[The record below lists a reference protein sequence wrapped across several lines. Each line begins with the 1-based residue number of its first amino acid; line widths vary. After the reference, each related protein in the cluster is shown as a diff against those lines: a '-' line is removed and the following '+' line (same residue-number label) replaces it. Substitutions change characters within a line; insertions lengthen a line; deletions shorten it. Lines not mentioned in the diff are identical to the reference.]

1 MTWADRITLFS
12 PFDIA
17 AVGLLFVAWLG
28 IGWLIEHPRS
38 KRPSVS
44 MLMGEYR
51 REWMRQMVS
60 RQPRIF
66 DAQTLSTLRQGTSF
80 FASASMLA
88 IGGVLAAIAN
98 AEQLVGIAQDLS
110 ISRDPKFVWEVK
122 LMVVMF
128 FLTNAFLKFVWS
140 HRLFGYCAVLMGAV
154 PNDPEDPMA
163 MPRAAKAGDI
173 NITGARSYNQGLRSV
188 YFALGSTA
196 WLLGALPLV
205 GATTITFAVLWR
217 REFASRS
224 RSALI
229 SMSDGMGH
237 TGTSADK
244 SKRG

>member
-1 MTWADRITLFS
+1 MNWAERLSLFS
-12 PFDIA
+12 ILDLIA
-17 AVGLLFVAWLG
+17 VCLLLAAWLG
-28 IGWLIEHPRS
+28 IGWLIDHPNS

-44 MLMGEYR
+44 MLMAEYR
-51 REWMRQMVS
+51 REWMRQMVT

-80 FASASMLA
+80 FASAAMLA

-98 AEQLVGIAQDLS
+98 ADQLVGLAQDLS

-122 LMVVMF
+122 LLVAMF

-154 PNDPEDPMA
+154 PNDVSDPVA
-163 MPRAAKAGDI
+163 LPRAAKAGEI

-188 YFALGSTA
+188 YFALAATA
-196 WLLGALPLV
+196 WLLGSIPLMAAV
-205 GATTITFAVLWR
+205 SITCAVLWR

-229 SMSDGMGH
+229 SMSDAMGH
-237 TGTSADK
+237 TGTSKDTPIAK
-244 SKRG
+244 

>member
-1 MTWADRITLFS
+1 MTWADRITLFT
-12 PFDIA
+12 PLDLA
-17 AVGLLFVAWLG
+17 AVGLLFLAWFG
-28 IGWLIEHPRS
+28 IGWLIEHPRA

-44 MLMGEYR
+44 VLIAAYR
-51 REWMRQMVS
+51 REWMRQMVT

-66 DAQTLSTLRQGTSF
+66 DAQTLATLRQGTSF

-88 IGGVLAAIAN
+88 IGGVLAAIGN
-98 AEQLVGIAQDLS
+98 AEQLAGIAEDLS

-122 LMVVMF
+122 LLITMV

-154 PNDPEDPMA
+154 PNDPADPVA
-163 MPRAAKAGDI
+163 LPRAAKAGEI
-173 NITGARSYNQGLRSV
+173 NITAARSYNQGLRSV

-196 WLLGALPLV
+196 WLIGASPLLI
-205 GATTITFAVLWR
+205 AIMITCAVLWR

-229 SMSDGMGH
+229 ETTDGMGH
-237 TGTSADK
+237 TGTSTD
-244 SKRG
+244 S